1 MPDISNTPNMQPA
14 SGSQFVPA
22 VQPVADAQSV
32 AGGQSVPAAQP
43 VAGTQPAHSA
53 QPAQGYAAAAY
64 PAYSQGAYQAA
75 PQQGAYQAA
84 SQQSAYQAA
93 PQQRAYQ
100 QSAYPQGVYPQ
111 GAQGM
116 QSPSPQGMQGARAQ
130 GGYQGNRLQIAQ
142 SQNARS
148 QASRGQAGR
157 GQASRGQASRGQAW
171 PQATNTT
178 LPQNIEAE
186 QTVLSA
192 CLLSLGVFEEVVQK
206 LKPESFFR
214 PAHRIIFE
222 TMREMTSKSIPIDV
236 ISVADQLTA
245 KNQLEAVGGQAYLLE
260 LTDNTFALTNWNHH
274 ADIVARDAIRR
285 DLLYASASI
294 SALAY
299 DSPADTTELI
309 GKAEASLFGVTEQ
322 RVAST
327 FKSIVELVEQTNNE
341 IADMANRDT
350 AIQGV
355 QTGFID
361 VDKLFCGL
369 RGGDLI
375 ILAARP
381 AVGKTSFAMNLAANA
396 AKIGS
401 TVVLFSLEMS
411 SVQITQRIIASEAQV
426 PLHRLRSGQLSEA
439 DMLAIV
445 NAEAGLTAN
454 NTLYIDDSPSL
465 TITEL
470 RTKARRLFRDV
481 KNGLIIV
488 DYLQLMQPV
497 IPRPNARQ
505 VEVAEISRGL
515 KVLAKELDIPIIA
528 LSQLSR
534 SIDTR
539 GDKRPMLS
547 DLRESGSIEQDA
559 DIVMFLDRSTSEAEA
574 ESDKRPDLGE
584 AELIVAKHR
593 NGPTRDIKLTFVGE
607 YTKFTNYFDDSSY
620 GGYAE

>member
-32 AGGQSVPAAQP
+32 AGGQSVSAAQP

-75 PQQGAYQAA
+75 P
-84 SQQSAYQAA
+84 QQSAYQAA

-148 QASRGQAGR
+148 
-157 GQASRGQASRGQAW
+157 QASRGQASRGQAW

>member
-22 VQPVADAQSV
+22 VQSVADAQSV
-32 AGGQSVPAAQP
+32 AGGQPVAGGQSVPTAQP
-43 VAGTQPAHSA
+43 VAGTQPAQSA

-64 PAYSQGAYQAA
+64 PAYSQSAYQAA
-75 PQQGAYQAA
+75 PQQG
-84 SQQSAYQAA
+84 AYQAA

-130 GGYQGNRLQIAQ
+130 GGYQGSRSQVAQ

-157 GQASRGQASRGQAW
+157 GQASRGQAW
-171 PQATNTT
+171 PQPNNTT

-445 NAEAGLTAN
+445 NAEAGLTAK

-481 KNGLIIV
+481 KSGLIIV
-488 DYLQLMQPV
+488 DYLQLMQPL

-515 KVLAKELDIPIIA
+515 KVLAKELDVPLIA

-534 SIDTR
+534 SIDQR

-593 NGPTRDIKLTFVGE
+593 NGPTRDIKLAFNGD
-607 YTKFTNYFDDSSY
+607 YTKFTDYFDDSSY

>member
-32 AGGQSVPAAQP
+32 AGGQPVAGGQSVPAAQP
-43 VAGTQPAHSA
+43 VAGTQPAQSA
-53 QPAQGYAAAAY
+53 QPAQGYANAAY

-75 PQQGAYQAA
+75 SQQGAYQAVP
-84 SQQSAYQAA
+84 QQSAYQAA

-116 QSPSPQGMQGARAQ
+116 QSPSPQGVQSSQGMQGARAQ
-130 GGYQGNRLQIAQ
+130 GGYQGNR

-148 QASRGQAGR
+148 QAG
-157 GQASRGQASRGQAW
+157 RGQASRGQAW

-214 PAHRIIFE
+214 PAHRIVFE

-534 SIDTR
+534 SIDQR

>member
-22 VQPVADAQSV
+22 VQSVADAQSVAGGQPV

-43 VAGTQPAHSA
+43 VAGTQPAQSA

-64 PAYSQGAYQAA
+64 PAYSQGAYQAV
-75 PQQGAYQAA
+75 PQQ
-84 SQQSAYQAA
+84 SVYQAA

-116 QSPSPQGMQGARAQ
+116 QSSQGMQGARTQ
-130 GGYQGNRLQIAQ
+130 GGYQSNR

-148 QASRGQAGR
+148 QAG
-157 GQASRGQASRGQAW
+157 RGQASRGQAW

-534 SIDTR
+534 SIDQR

>member
-22 VQPVADAQSV
+22 VQSVADAQSVAGGQPV

-43 VAGTQPAHSA
+43 VAGTQPAQSA
-53 QPAQGYAAAAY
+53 QPAQGYANAAY
-64 PAYSQGAYQAA
+64 PAYSQGAYQAV
-75 PQQGAYQAA
+75 
-84 SQQSAYQAA
+84 

-116 QSPSPQGMQGARAQ
+116 QSPSPQGMQSSQGMQGARAQ
-130 GGYQGNRLQIAQ
+130 GGYQSNR

-148 QASRGQAGR
+148 QAGR
-157 GQASRGQASRGQAW
+157 GQASRGQAW
-171 PQATNTT
+171 PQPNNTT

-534 SIDTR
+534 SIDQR

>member
-22 VQPVADAQSV
+22 VQPVA
-32 AGGQSVPAAQP
+32 GGQSVPAAQP
-43 VAGTQPAHSA
+43 VAGTQPAQSA

-64 PAYSQGAYQAA
+64 PAYSQGAYQAV
-75 PQQGAYQAA
+75 P
-84 SQQSAYQAA
+84 QQSAYQAA

-116 QSPSPQGMQGARAQ
+116 QSPSPQGMQSSQGMQGARAQ
-130 GGYQGNRLQIAQ
+130 GGYQGNR

-148 QASRGQAGR
+148 QAG
-157 GQASRGQASRGQAW
+157 RGQASRGQAW

-534 SIDTR
+534 SIDQR

>member
-32 AGGQSVPAAQP
+32 AGGQPVAGGQSVPAAQP
-43 VAGTQPAHSA
+43 VAGTQPAQSA
-53 QPAQGYAAAAY
+53 QPAQGYANAAY
-64 PAYSQGAYQAA
+64 PAYSQGAYQAV
-75 PQQGAYQAA
+75 P
-84 SQQSAYQAA
+84 QQSAYQAV

-130 GGYQGNRLQIAQ
+130 GGYQGNR

-148 QASRGQAGR
+148 QAGRGQAG
-157 GQASRGQASRGQAW
+157 RGQASRGQAW

-534 SIDTR
+534 SIDQR

>member
-22 VQPVADAQSV
+22 VQPAADAQSVAGGQPV

-43 VAGTQPAHSA
+43 VAGTQPAQSA
-53 QPAQGYAAAAY
+53 QPAQGYANAAY
-64 PAYSQGAYQAA
+64 PAYSQGAYQAV
-75 PQQGAYQAA
+75 P
-84 SQQSAYQAA
+84 QQSAYQAA

-116 QSPSPQGMQGARAQ
+116 QSPSPQGMQSSQGMQGARAQ
-130 GGYQGNRLQIAQ
+130 GGYQGNR

-148 QASRGQAGR
+148 QAG
-157 GQASRGQASRGQAW
+157 RGQASRGQAW

-236 ISVADQLTA
+236 ISVADQLAA

-534 SIDTR
+534 SIDQR

>member
-32 AGGQSVPAAQP
+32 AGGQPVAGGQSVPAAQP
-43 VAGTQPAHSA
+43 VAGTQPAQSA
-53 QPAQGYAAAAY
+53 QPAQGYANAAY
-64 PAYSQGAYQAA
+64 PAYSQGAYQAV
-75 PQQGAYQAA
+75 P
-84 SQQSAYQAA
+84 QQSAYQAA

-130 GGYQGNRLQIAQ
+130 GGYQGNR

-148 QASRGQAGR
+148 QAG
-157 GQASRGQASRGQAW
+157 RGQASRGQAW

-534 SIDTR
+534 SIDQR

>member
-32 AGGQSVPAAQP
+32 AGGQPVAGGQSVPAAQP
-43 VAGTQPAHSA
+43 VAGTQPAQSA
-53 QPAQGYAAAAY
+53 QPAQGYANAAY
-64 PAYSQGAYQAA
+64 PAYSQG
-75 PQQGAYQAA
+75 
-84 SQQSAYQAA
+84 AYQAA

-116 QSPSPQGMQGARAQ
+116 QSPSPQGMQSSQGMQGARAQ
-130 GGYQGNRLQIAQ
+130 GGYQGNR

-148 QASRGQAGR
+148 QAG
-157 GQASRGQASRGQAW
+157 RGQASRGQAW

-534 SIDTR
+534 SIDQR
-539 GDKRPMLS
+539 GDKRPILS

>member
-1 MPDISNTPNMQPA
+1 M
-14 SGSQFVPA
+14 
-22 VQPVADAQSV
+22 
-32 AGGQSVPAAQP
+32 
-43 VAGTQPAHSA
+43 
-53 QPAQGYAAAAY
+53 
-64 PAYSQGAYQAA
+64 
-75 PQQGAYQAA
+75 
-84 SQQSAYQAA
+84 
-93 PQQRAYQ
+93 
-100 QSAYPQGVYPQ
+100 
-111 GAQGM
+111 
-116 QSPSPQGMQGARAQ
+116 
-130 GGYQGNRLQIAQ
+130 
-142 SQNARS
+142 
-148 QASRGQAGR
+148 
-157 GQASRGQASRGQAW
+157 
-171 PQATNTT
+171 
-178 LPQNIEAE
+178 
-186 QTVLSA
+186 
-192 CLLSLGVFEEVVQK
+192 LSLGVFEEVVQK

-445 NAEAGLTAN
+445 NAEAGLTAK

-481 KNGLIIV
+481 KSGLIIV
-488 DYLQLMQPV
+488 DYLQLMQPL

-515 KVLAKELDIPIIA
+515 KVLAKELDVPLIA

-534 SIDTR
+534 SIDQR

-593 NGPTRDIKLTFVGE
+593 NGPTRDIKLAFNGD
-607 YTKFTNYFDDSSY
+607 YTKFTDYFDDSSY

>member
-22 VQPVADAQSV
+22 VQSVADAQSV
-32 AGGQSVPAAQP
+32 AGGQLVAGGQSVPTAQP
-43 VAGTQPAHSA
+43 VAGTQPAQSA

-75 PQQGAYQAA
+75 P
-84 SQQSAYQAA
+84 QQSAYQAA

-148 QASRGQAGR
+148 QAGR
-157 GQASRGQASRGQAW
+157 GQASRGQVW

-534 SIDTR
+534 SIDQR

>member
-22 VQPVADAQSV
+22 VQSVADAQSV
-32 AGGQSVPAAQP
+32 AGGQPVAGGQSVPTAQP
-43 VAGTQPAHSA
+43 VAGTQPAQSA
-53 QPAQGYAAAAY
+53 QPAQGYANAAY
-64 PAYSQGAYQAA
+64 PAYSQGAYQAV
-75 PQQGAYQAA
+75 P
-84 SQQSAYQAA
+84 QQSAYQAA

-116 QSPSPQGMQGARAQ
+116 QSPSPQGIQSARAQ
-130 GGYQGNRLQIAQ
+130 GGYQSNR

-148 QASRGQAGR
+148 QAG
-157 GQASRGQASRGQAW
+157 RGQASRGQAW

-426 PLHRLRSGQLSEA
+426 PLRRLRSGQLSEA

-534 SIDTR
+534 SIDQR

>member
-75 PQQGAYQAA
+75 PQQ
-84 SQQSAYQAA
+84 SAYQAA

-148 QASRGQAGR
+148 QASRGQA
-157 GQASRGQASRGQAW
+157 SRGQASRGQVW

>member
-32 AGGQSVPAAQP
+32 AGGQPVAGGQSVPAAQP
-43 VAGTQPAHSA
+43 VAGTQPAQSA
-53 QPAQGYAAAAY
+53 QPAQGYANAAY
-64 PAYSQGAYQAA
+64 PAYSQGAYQAV
-75 PQQGAYQAA
+75 
-84 SQQSAYQAA
+84 

-116 QSPSPQGMQGARAQ
+116 QSPSPQGMQGSQGMQGACAQ
-130 GGYQGNRLQIAQ
+130 GGYQGNR

-148 QASRGQAGR
+148 QAG
-157 GQASRGQASRGQAW
+157 RGQASRGQAW

-534 SIDTR
+534 SIDQR

>member
-22 VQPVADAQSV
+22 VQSVADAQSV
-32 AGGQSVPAAQP
+32 AGGQPVAGGQSVPTAQP
-43 VAGTQPAHSA
+43 VAGTQPAQSA
-53 QPAQGYAAAAY
+53 QPAQGYANAAY
-64 PAYSQGAYQAA
+64 PAYSQGAYQAV
-75 PQQGAYQAA
+75 P
-84 SQQSAYQAA
+84 QQSAYQAA

-116 QSPSPQGMQGARAQ
+116 QSPSPQGMQSSQGMQGARAQ
-130 GGYQGNRLQIAQ
+130 GGYQGNR

-148 QASRGQAGR
+148 QAGR
-157 GQASRGQASRGQAW
+157 GQASRGQAW
-171 PQATNTT
+171 PQPNNTT

-534 SIDTR
+534 SIDQR

>member
-14 SGSQFVPA
+14 SGSQLVPA
-22 VQPVADAQSV
+22 VQPVADAQSVAGGQPV

-75 PQQGAYQAA
+75 P
-84 SQQSAYQAA
+84 QQSAYQAA

-148 QASRGQAGR
+148 QAG
-157 GQASRGQASRGQAW
+157 RGQASRGQAW

>member
-22 VQPVADAQSV
+22 VQSVADAQSV
-32 AGGQSVPAAQP
+32 AGGQPVAGGQSVPTAQP
-43 VAGTQPAHSA
+43 VAGTQPAQSA
-53 QPAQGYAAAAY
+53 QPAQGYANAAY
-64 PAYSQGAYQAA
+64 PAYSQGAYQAV
-75 PQQGAYQAA
+75 P
-84 SQQSAYQAA
+84 QQSAYQAA

-116 QSPSPQGMQGARAQ
+116 QSPSSQGMQGARAQ
-130 GGYQGNRLQIAQ
+130 GGYQSNR

-148 QASRGQAGR
+148 QAG
-157 GQASRGQASRGQAW
+157 RGQASRGQAW

-534 SIDTR
+534 SIDQR

>member
-14 SGSQFVPA
+14 SGSQFAPA
-22 VQPVADAQSV
+22 VQPVADAQSVAGGQPV

-43 VAGTQPAHSA
+43 VAGTQPAQSA
-53 QPAQGYAAAAY
+53 QPAQGYANAVY

-75 PQQGAYQAA
+75 PQQ
-84 SQQSAYQAA
+84 SAYQAA
-93 PQQRAYQ
+93 LQQRAYQ

-148 QASRGQAGR
+148 QAG
-157 GQASRGQASRGQAW
+157 RGQASRGQAW

>member
-32 AGGQSVPAAQP
+32 AGGQPVTGGQSMPAAQP
-43 VAGTQPAHSA
+43 VAGTQPAQSA
-53 QPAQGYAAAAY
+53 QPAQGYANAAY
-64 PAYSQGAYQAA
+64 PAYSQGAYQAV
-75 PQQGAYQAA
+75 P
-84 SQQSAYQAA
+84 QQSAYQAA

-116 QSPSPQGMQGARAQ
+116 QSPSPQGMQSPSPQGMQSARAQ
-130 GGYQGNRLQIAQ
+130 GGYQGNR

-148 QASRGQAGR
+148 QAG
-157 GQASRGQASRGQAW
+157 RGQASRGQAW

-285 DLLYASASI
+285 DLLYASANI

-445 NAEAGLTAN
+445 NAEAGLTAK

-488 DYLQLMQPV
+488 DYLQLMQPL

-515 KVLAKELDIPIIA
+515 KVLAKELDVPLIA

-534 SIDTR
+534 SIDQR

-593 NGPTRDIKLTFVGE
+593 NGPTRDIKLAFNGD
-607 YTKFTNYFDDSSY
+607 YTKFTDYFDDSSY

>member
-22 VQPVADAQSV
+22 VQSVADAQSV
-32 AGGQSVPAAQP
+32 AGGQPVAGGQSVPTAQP
-43 VAGTQPAHSA
+43 VAGTQPAQSA
-53 QPAQGYAAAAY
+53 QPAQGYANAAY
-64 PAYSQGAYQAA
+64 PAYSQGAYQAV
-75 PQQGAYQAA
+75 P
-84 SQQSAYQAA
+84 QQSAYQAA

-130 GGYQGNRLQIAQ
+130 GGYQGNR

-148 QASRGQAGR
+148 QAGRGQAG
-157 GQASRGQASRGQAW
+157 RGQASRGQAW

>member
-43 VAGTQPAHSA
+43 VAGTQPAQSA
-53 QPAQGYAAAAY
+53 QPAQGYAAAVY
-64 PAYSQGAYQAA
+64 PAYSQGAYQAV
-75 PQQGAYQAA
+75 P
-84 SQQSAYQAA
+84 QQSAYQAA

-111 GAQGM
+111 GAPGM

-148 QASRGQAGR
+148 
-157 GQASRGQASRGQAW
+157 QASRGQASRGQAW

-534 SIDTR
+534 SIDQR

>member
-22 VQPVADAQSV
+22 VQSVADAQSV
-32 AGGQSVPAAQP
+32 AGGQPVAGGQSVPTAQP
-43 VAGTQPAHSA
+43 VAGTQPAQSA
-53 QPAQGYAAAAY
+53 QPAQGYANAAY
-64 PAYSQGAYQAA
+64 PAYSQGAYQAV
-75 PQQGAYQAA
+75 P
-84 SQQSAYQAA
+84 QQSAYQAA

-116 QSPSPQGMQGARAQ
+116 QSPSSQGMQGARAQ
-130 GGYQGNRLQIAQ
+130 GGYQGNR

-148 QASRGQAGR
+148 QAG
-157 GQASRGQASRGQAW
+157 RGQASRGQAW

-309 GKAEASLFGVTEQ
+309 SKAEASLFGVTEQ

-445 NAEAGLTAN
+445 NAEAGLTAK

-481 KNGLIIV
+481 KSGLIIV
-488 DYLQLMQPV
+488 DYLQLMQPL

-515 KVLAKELDIPIIA
+515 KVLAKELDVPLIA

-534 SIDTR
+534 SIDQR

-593 NGPTRDIKLTFVGE
+593 NGPTRDIKLAFNGD
-607 YTKFTNYFDDSSY
+607 YTKFTDYFDDSSY

>member
-22 VQPVADAQSV
+22 VQSVADAQSV
-32 AGGQSVPAAQP
+32 AGGQPVAGGQSVPTAQP
-43 VAGTQPAHSA
+43 VAGTQPAQSA
-53 QPAQGYAAAAY
+53 QPAQGYANAAY
-64 PAYSQGAYQAA
+64 PAYSQGAYQAV
-75 PQQGAYQAA
+75 P
-84 SQQSAYQAA
+84 QQSAYQAA

-130 GGYQGNRLQIAQ
+130 GGYQGNR

-148 QASRGQAGR
+148 QAGRGQAG
-157 GQASRGQASRGQAW
+157 RGQASRGQAW

-534 SIDTR
+534 SIDQR

>member
-32 AGGQSVPAAQP
+32 AGGQPVAGGQSVPAAQP
-43 VAGTQPAHSA
+43 VAGTQPAQSA
-53 QPAQGYAAAAY
+53 QPAQGYANAAY
-64 PAYSQGAYQAA
+64 PAYSQGAYQAV
-75 PQQGAYQAA
+75 P
-84 SQQSAYQAA
+84 QQSAYQAA

-116 QSPSPQGMQGARAQ
+116 QSPSSQGMQGARAQ
-130 GGYQGNRLQIAQ
+130 GGYQGSRSQVAQ

-148 QASRGQAGR
+148 QAGR
-157 GQASRGQASRGQAW
+157 GQASRGQAW
-171 PQATNTT
+171 PQPNNTT

-445 NAEAGLTAN
+445 NAEAGLTAK

-488 DYLQLMQPV
+488 DYLQLMQPL

-515 KVLAKELDIPIIA
+515 KVLAKELDVPLIA

-534 SIDTR
+534 SIDQR

-593 NGPTRDIKLTFVGE
+593 NGPTRDIKLAFNGD
-607 YTKFTNYFDDSSY
+607 YTKFTDYFDDSSY

>member
-22 VQPVADAQSV
+22 VQPAADAQSVAGGQPV

-43 VAGTQPAHSA
+43 VAGTQPAQSA
-53 QPAQGYAAAAY
+53 QPAQGYANAAY
-64 PAYSQGAYQAA
+64 PAYSQGAYQAV
-75 PQQGAYQAA
+75 P
-84 SQQSAYQAA
+84 QQSAYQAA

-116 QSPSPQGMQGARAQ
+116 QSPSPQGMQSSQGMQGARAQ
-130 GGYQGNRLQIAQ
+130 GGYQGNR

-148 QASRGQAGR
+148 QAG
-157 GQASRGQASRGQAW
+157 RGQASRGQAW

-534 SIDTR
+534 SIDQR